1 MVYRVLGALIAA
13 ASFTGSLW
21 AQTPLSDEWQRAPV
35 DDRTFQGFLQFF
47 AYDRN
52 LPFTAR
58 VGAQDTL
65 DGVDREHLTFQSTP
79 DQRVSARIYRATG
92 STGDS
97 RRWILL
103 LHGGGAGGKDA
114 PAFQYSGTLF
124 ARAGWN
130 VLAIDMLHYGERK
143 TDLVPVIRTPE
154 LVARLYGNPPVYLQW
169 VSQTVKDAGR
179 SYDFLVRERGADPER
194 IVLLGTSRGAV
205 VSMIVGGADPRFKA
219 VVLLYGGHYLA
230 NETIAHLPA
239 ACPAN
244 YLGRISPRPVLMI
257 NGSAD
262 NLFLR
267 ESSVLPLQRLA
278 KEPKTVLW
286 LETGHMGNLR
296 QDLPQVANWLREHVR

>member
-1 MVYRVLGALIAA
+1 MVYRVLCALIAA
-13 ASFTGSLW
+13 ASFTGSLR

-52 LPFTAR
+52 LPFNGR

-65 DGVDREHLTFQSTP
+65 EGVDRERLTFQSTP
-79 DQRVSARIYRATG
+79 DQRVTALIYRATG
-92 STGDS
+92 SSGES

-103 LHGGGAGGKDA
+103 LHGGAAAGKDI
-114 PAFQYSGTLF
+114 PAIQYAGTLF

-143 TDLVPVIRTPE
+143 TDLVPVITTSD

-194 IVLLGTSRGAV
+194 IVLLGASRGAV

-219 VVLLYGGHYLA
+219 VALLYPGHYLA
-230 NETIAHLPA
+230 GETIAHLPA

-257 NGSAD
+257 NGTED

-286 LETGHMGNLR
+286 FETGHMGNFR
-296 QDLPQVANWLREHVR
+296 QDLPQVANWLREHMR